1 MSFWPIFCLFVLW
14 LNKGPHYGLFAVCR
28 ENSVSLCKLLWVTY
42 FMINKQTMVQCF
54 QELIS
59 VHSSITSVHFSV
71 CWVHCGSAEMHVCS
85 HRNASAIT
93 FCKTCLSICLFLWPD
108 CPTVIPQKSHY
119 SSLSS
124 LLYCFQRWSKR
135 QAKMGWTIMS
145 SLVWCQPYGPPYTP
159 DFYGNLSLSS
169 FPLSLPVIFKCNTTP
184 WNLNV
189 ITVFVQGQQPGVKAI
204 IFPPALTTCVLF
216 ISLYWHYFLFSALP
230 LSSHKSDLSCIICL
244 GIFGG
249 VCSVCSFEQLKDIA
263 IGNYFGVWCSLSNN
277 SPKVQ

>member
-1 MSFWPIFCLFVLW
+1 
-14 LNKGPHYGLFAVCR
+14 
-28 ENSVSLCKLLWVTY
+28 
-42 FMINKQTMVQCF
+42 MVQCF

-204 IFPPALTTCVLF
+204 IFPSALTTCVLF